1 MANEEARNPN
11 QPTPEEKK
19 PGNVFLFYVI
29 PFLLLNLLI
38 FFLVTLRP
46 KFKLH
51 IEESVDFRSAEI
63 ELEMHPRLPLAAF
76 DVKLDDTPLNLE
88 NLGGGHYKTSV
99 DKNGTLEVTI
109 RYINGMSRTQY
120 EHIGSV
126 DDQPPLI
133 SGEELDGNMLT
144 VSFDDAQSGV
154 NYDSIYGIDANEERV
169 LPRSIDDAAH
179 TAVFQIT
186 TDRLEIHASDKLGH
200 EAVCNFS
207 ELDAMGN
214 GGDNS
219 HEYHTYGA
227 DEKKQGG
234 TAVEDET
241 LESERKRNSGKAEQ
255 SESRTRAT
263 KESTSAA
270 RTSTAASTKA
280 KESQTA
286 AKTSTA
292 APTKAKESKTAAKTS
307 TAAPT
312 KAKESSAAK
321 QTSAADTKA
330 KEASASAGTKAK
342 ESSTAA
348 KQTSAAGTKAKESS
362 TAAKSGNKANAVNNS
377 GAPAPGETVSGGKSG
392 PEKSTEPKKS
402 TSSIQVVEPLN
413 P

>member
-1 MANEEARNPN
+1 MANEEARNPS

-99 DKNGTLEVTI
+99 DKNGTLEVTV

-154 NYDSIYGIDANEERV
+154 DYDSIYGIDANEERV

-200 EAVCNFS
+200 EAICNFS

-241 LESERKRNSGKAEQ
+241 RESERKQNSKKAEQ
-255 SESRTRAT
+255 SESRTKAT

-270 RTSTAASTKA
+270 KTSTAVPTKA
-280 KESQTA
+280 KESSA

-292 APTKAKESKTAAKTS
+292 APTKAKESQTAAS
-307 TAAPT
+307 T
-312 KAKESSAAK
+312 KAKESSAVK
-321 QTSAADTKA
+321 QTSAAGTKA
-330 KEASASAGTKAK
+330 KETSAGGTKAK

-348 KQTSAAGTKAKESS
+348 KQTSAASGKAKETS
-362 TAAKSGNKANAVNNS
+362 AAKSGTKANAVNNS

-392 PEKSTEPKKS
+392 PAKSTEPKKS

>member
-1 MANEEARNPN
+1 MANEEARNPS

-99 DKNGTLEVTI
+99 DKNGTLEVTV

-154 NYDSIYGIDANEERV
+154 DYDSIYGIDANEEHV

-200 EAVCNFS
+200 EAICNFS

-241 LESERKRNSGKAEQ
+241 RESERKQNSKKAEQ
-255 SESRTRAT
+255 SESRTKAT

-270 RTSTAASTKA
+270 
-280 KESQTA
+280 
-286 AKTSTA
+286 KTSTA
-292 APTKAKESKTAAKTS
+292 V
-307 TAAPT
+307 PT

-330 KEASASAGTKAK
+330 KETSAAAGTKAK
-342 ESSTAA
+342 ESSTAT

-392 PEKSTEPKKS
+392 PAKSTEPKKS

>member
-1 MANEEARNPN
+1 MANEEARNPS

-99 DKNGTLEVTI
+99 DKNGTLEVTV

-154 NYDSIYGIDANEERV
+154 DYDSIYGIDANEERV
-169 LPRSIDDAAH
+169 LPRSIDDTAH

-241 LESERKRNSGKAEQ
+241 RESERKQNSKKAEQ

-270 RTSTAASTKA
+270 V
-280 KESQTA
+280 
-286 AKTSTA
+286 TSTA
-292 APTKAKESKTAAKTS
+292 APTKAKESRTAAKTS
-307 TAAPT
+307 TAAPTTT

-321 QTSAADTKA
+321 QTSAA
-330 KEASASAGTKAK
+330 GTKAK
-342 ESSTAA
+342 E
-348 KQTSAAGTKAKESS
+348 TSAAGTKAKESS
-362 TAAKSGNKANAVNNS
+362 TAAKQTGATSGKAKETSAAKSDTKANAVNNS

-392 PEKSTEPKKS
+392 PAKSTEPKKS

>member
-120 EHIGSV
+120 EHIGSI

-154 NYDSIYGIDANEERV
+154 DYDSIYGIDANEERV

-255 SESRTRAT
+255 SEGQTRAT

-292 APTKAKESKTAAKTS
+292 APTKAKESQTAAKTS

-330 KEASASAGTKAK
+330 KETSASAGTKAK

>member
-1 MANEEARNPN
+1 MANEEARNPS

-99 DKNGTLEVTI
+99 DKNGTLEVTV

-154 NYDSIYGIDANEERV
+154 DYDSIYGIDANEEHV
-169 LPRSIDDAAH
+169 LPRSIDGAAH

-207 ELDAMGN
+207 ELDAMGS

-241 LESERKRNSGKAEQ
+241 RESERKQNSKKAEQ

-270 RTSTAASTKA
+270 V
-280 KESQTA
+280 
-286 AKTSTA
+286 TSTA
-292 APTKAKESKTAAKTS
+292 APTKAKESRTAAKTS

-312 KAKESSAAK
+312 TTKAKESSTAK
-321 QTSAADTKA
+321 QTSAAGTKA
-330 KEASASAGTKAK
+330 KETSAAGTKAK

-348 KQTSAAGTKAKESS
+348 KQTSAASGKAKETS
-362 TAAKSGNKANAVNNS
+362 AAKSDTKANAVNNS

-392 PEKSTEPKKS
+392 PAKSTEPKKS

>member
-144 VSFDDAQSGV
+144 VSFDDARSGV
-154 NYDSIYGIDANEERV
+154 DYDSIYGIDANEERV

-280 KESQTA
+280 KETQTA

-330 KEASASAGTKAK
+330 KETSASAGTKAK

>member
-1 MANEEARNPN
+1 MANEEARNPS

-63 ELEMHPRLPLAAF
+63 ELEMHPRLPLTAF

-99 DKNGTLEVTI
+99 DKNGTLEVTV

-154 NYDSIYGIDANEERV
+154 DYDSIYGIDANEEHV

-179 TAVFQIT
+179 TAVFHIT

>member
-1 MANEEARNPN
+1 MANEEARNPS

-99 DKNGTLEVTI
+99 DKNGTLEVTV

-154 NYDSIYGIDANEERV
+154 DYDSIYGMDANEERV

-241 LESERKRNSGKAEQ
+241 RESERKQNSSKAEQ

-270 RTSTAASTKA
+270 
-280 KESQTA
+280 
-286 AKTSTA
+286 KTSTA
-292 APTKAKESKTAAKTS
+292 APTKAKESQTAAS
-307 TAAPT
+307 T

-321 QTSAADTKA
+321 QTSAA
-330 KEASASAGTKAK
+330 GTKAK
-342 ESSTAA
+342 E
-348 KQTSAAGTKAKESS
+348 TSAAGTKAKESS
-362 TAAKSGNKANAVNNS
+362 TATKQTSAASGKAKETSAAKSGTKANAVNNS

-392 PEKSTEPKKS
+392 PAKSTEPKKS

>member
-1 MANEEARNPN
+1 MANEESRNPS

-38 FFLVTLRP
+38 FLLVTLRP
-46 KFKLH
+46 RFKLH
-51 IEESVDFRSAEI
+51 IEESPDFRSAEI

-76 DVKLDDTPLNLE
+76 DVKLDDAPLNLE

-99 DKNGTLEVTI
+99 DKNGTLEVTV

-154 NYDSIYGIDANEERV
+154 DYDSIYGMDAAEERV
-169 LPRSIDDAAH
+169 LPRSIDDVAH

-200 EAVCNFS
+200 EAICNFT
-207 ELDAMGN
+207 ELNAMGN

-227 DEKKQGG
+227 DENKQGS
-234 TAVEDET
+234 TTVEEDT
-241 LESERKRNSGKAEQ
+241 RESERKQNRKKSQQKER
-255 SESRTRAT
+255 RTKGTSAAKSTTAASART
-263 KESTSAA
+263 KESSAVTKTSAA
-270 RTSTAASTKA
+270 ASSKAKESTGAATKQTSTASTKA
-280 KESQTA
+280 KE
-286 AKTSTA
+286 
-292 APTKAKESKTAAKTS
+292 
-307 TAAPT
+307 
-312 KAKESSAAK
+312 
-321 QTSAADTKA
+321 TSA
-330 KEASASAGTKAK
+330 S
-342 ESSTAA
+342 A
-348 KQTSAAGTKAKESS
+348 KQTSAAGTKAKETKETS
-362 TAAKSGNKANAVNNS
+362 TAKSTSKANAVNNS
-377 GAPAPGETVSGGKSG
+377 GAPAPGETVSGGKAG

>member
-154 NYDSIYGIDANEERV
+154 DYDSIYGIDANEERV

-255 SESRTRAT
+255 SEGQTRAT

-280 KESQTA
+280 KESRTA

-292 APTKAKESKTAAKTS
+292 APS
-307 TAAPT
+307 

-330 KEASASAGTKAK
+330 KETSASAGTKAK

-392 PEKSTEPKKS
+392 PAKSTEPKKS

>member
-120 EHIGSV
+120 EHIGSI

-154 NYDSIYGIDANEERV
+154 DYDSIYGMDANEERV
-169 LPRSIDDAAH
+169 LPRSIEYAAH
-179 TAVFQIT
+179 IAVFQIT

-241 LESERKRNSGKAEQ
+241 RESERKQNSRKTER
-255 SESRTRAT
+255 SESRTKAT

-270 RTSTAASTKA
+270 RTSTAAPTKA
-280 KESQTA
+280 KESQ
-286 AKTSTA
+286 
-292 APTKAKESKTAAKTS
+292 TAAKTS

-321 QTSAADTKA
+321 QTSASDTKA
-330 KEASASAGTKAK
+330 KETSAAAGTKAK
-342 ESSTAA
+342 ESSTAT

-392 PEKSTEPKKS
+392 PAKSTEPKKS

>member
-1 MANEEARNPN
+1 MANEESRNPS

-38 FFLVTLRP
+38 FLLVTLRP
-46 KFKLH
+46 RFKLH
-51 IEESVDFRSAEI
+51 IEESPDFRSAEI

-76 DVKLDDTPLNLE
+76 DVKLDDAPLNLE

-99 DKNGTLEVTI
+99 DKNGTLEVTV

-154 NYDSIYGIDANEERV
+154 DYDSIYGMDAAEERV
-169 LPRSIDDAAH
+169 LPRSIDDVAH

-200 EAVCNFS
+200 EAICNFT
-207 ELDAMGN
+207 ELNAMGN

-227 DEKKQGG
+227 DENKQGS
-234 TAVEDET
+234 TTVEDDT
-241 LESERKRNSGKAEQ
+241 RESERKQNRKKSQQKERQTKGTSAAKSTTAA
-255 SESRTRAT
+255 SART
-263 KESTSAA
+263 KESSAATKTSAA
-270 RTSTAASTKA
+270 ASSKAKESTGAATKQTSTASTKAKETSASAKQTSAASTKA
-280 KESQTA
+280 KE
-286 AKTSTA
+286 TSTA
-292 APTKAKESKTAAKTS
+292 KSTS
-307 TAAPT
+307 
-312 KAKESSAAK
+312 
-321 QTSAADTKA
+321 
-330 KEASASAGTKAK
+330 
-342 ESSTAA
+342 
-348 KQTSAAGTKAKESS
+348 
-362 TAAKSGNKANAVNNS
+362 KANAVNNS
-377 GAPAPGETVSGGKSG
+377 GAPAPGETVSGGKAG

>member
-120 EHIGSV
+120 EHIGSI

-154 NYDSIYGIDANEERV
+154 DYDSIYGMDANEERV
-169 LPRSIDDAAH
+169 LPRSIEYAAH
-179 TAVFQIT
+179 IAVFQIT

-241 LESERKRNSGKAEQ
+241 RESERKQNSRKTER
-255 SESRTRAT
+255 SESRTKAT

-270 RTSTAASTKA
+270 RTSTAAPTKA

-292 APTKAKESKTAAKTS
+292 APTKAKESQTAAKTS

-330 KEASASAGTKAK
+330 KETSAAAGTKAK
-342 ESSTAA
+342 ESSTAT

-392 PEKSTEPKKS
+392 PAKSTEPKKS

>member
-76 DVKLDDTPLNLE
+76 DIKLDDTPLNLE

-120 EHIGSV
+120 EHIGSI

-154 NYDSIYGIDANEERV
+154 DYDSIYGMDANEERV
-169 LPRSIDDAAH
+169 LPRSIEYAAH
-179 TAVFQIT
+179 IAVFQIT

-241 LESERKRNSGKAEQ
+241 RESERRRNSGKAEQ
-255 SESRTRAT
+255 SERQTRAT

-286 AKTSTA
+286 AKTSAA
-292 APTKAKESKTAAKTS
+292 APTKAKESQTAAKTS

-330 KEASASAGTKAK
+330 KETSAAAGTKAK
-342 ESSTAA
+342 ESSTAT

-392 PEKSTEPKKS
+392 PAKSTEPKKS

>member
-1 MANEEARNPN
+1 MANEEARNPS

-99 DKNGTLEVTI
+99 DKNGTLEVTV

-154 NYDSIYGIDANEERV
+154 DYDSIYGIDANEEHV

-179 TAVFQIT
+179 TAVFHIT

-200 EAVCNFS
+200 EAICNFS

-241 LESERKRNSGKAEQ
+241 RESERKQNSGKAEQ
-255 SESRTRAT
+255 SESRTKAT

-270 RTSTAASTKA
+270 
-280 KESQTA
+280 
-286 AKTSTA
+286 KTSTA
-292 APTKAKESKTAAKTS
+292 V
-307 TAAPT
+307 PT

-321 QTSAADTKA
+321 QTSAAGTKA
-330 KEASASAGTKAK
+330 KETSDGGTKAK

-348 KQTSAAGTKAKESS
+348 KQTSAASGKAKETS
-362 TAAKSGNKANAVNNS
+362 AAKSGTKANAVNNS

-392 PEKSTEPKKS
+392 PAKSTEPKKS